1 MNYHVKSIVFF
12 QMWLFSAPLLPSF
25 VNKLNVKC
33 DNKVMQPDI
42 QRPVV
47 YVGLTMLFNFIFIT
61 KIRKSVDMP
70 LVEQNGILQVSGV
83 LILTKYGDTRDS

>member
-1 MNYHVKSIVFF
+1 
-12 QMWLFSAPLLPSF
+12 
-25 VNKLNVKC
+25 
-33 DNKVMQPDI
+33 MQPDI